1 MYLYKLLVL
10 EYIKSVIFL
19 RSTDNIFM
27 KMMKFLKVFM
37 LATIAA
43 IVLHIHS
50 AGIPAIKPDED
61 VSMPAEGE
69 RLVSGQVWDVPWEQD
84 ETFFKTKMRNDTNV
98 LMAAYRT
105 VLKDPLPGEEDNVH
119 LAAKMLRGI
128 LVKQGQIFSQNG
140 SIGPYTIERG
150 FQKGP
155 TYIGT
160 KLTTTIGGG
169 VCKIASTL
177 YNVTAL
183 CNLEIVERYNHTMPV
198 PYVPYGQD
206 ATVAFGAR
214 DFRFRNDTD
223 TPIMIWAEGVDN
235 VLYIAFYGRHPAPIV
250 EWRHETLQV
259 RKASREV
266 KANPNLKPGEE
277 KVVLEGMDG
286 AVVKSW
292 LYVKGQDWI
301 QVRYMGVSDY
311 KPMPHSVEV
320 GN

>member
-1 MYLYKLLVL
+1 
-10 EYIKSVIFL
+10 
-19 RSTDNIFM
+19 M
-27 KMMKFLKVFM
+27 KMMKFFKVILLTTM
-37 LATIAA
+37 AA
-43 IVLHIHS
+43 IVLSMYSTDIS
-50 AGIPAIKPDED
+50 AVKLNED
-61 VSMPAEGE
+61 INIPAEGE
-69 RLVSGQVWDVPWEQD
+69 RLISGPVRDVPWEQD

-155 TYIGT
+155 TYLGN

-183 CNLEIVERYNHTMPV
+183 CNLEIVERYNHSMPV

-206 ATVAFGAR
+206 ATVAYGAR
-214 DFRFRNDTD
+214 DFRFRNNTD

-235 VLYIAFYGRHPAPIV
+235 ILYIAYYGRFPAPVV
-250 EWRHETLQV
+250 EWRHETLEI
-259 RKASREV
+259 RKAPRQMS
-266 KANPNLKPGEE
+266 KNPKLKSGEE
-277 KVVLEGMDG
+277 KVMLEGMDG

-292 LYVKGQDWI
+292 LYVKGRDWA

-311 KPMPHSVEV
+311 KPMPYSIET
-320 GN
+320 GD

>member
-1 MYLYKLLVL
+1 
-10 EYIKSVIFL
+10 
-19 RSTDNIFM
+19 M
-27 KMMKFLKVFM
+27 KMIKFFKIIM
-37 LATIAA
+37 LAATTA
-43 IVLHIHS
+43 IILSVNN
-50 AGIPAIKPDED
+50 AGISAIRLDD
-61 VSMPAEGE
+61 DISVPAEGE
-69 RLVSGQVWDVPWEQD
+69 RLISGPVRDVPWEQD
-84 ETFFKTKMRNDTNV
+84 ETFFKAKMRNDTNV

-119 LAAKMLRGI
+119 LAAKMLRGLLI
-128 LVKQGQIFSQNG
+128 RQGQIFSQNG

-155 TYIGT
+155 TYMGT

-183 CNLEIVERYNHTMPV
+183 CDLEIVERYNHTMPV

-206 ATVAFGAR
+206 ATVAYGAR
-214 DFRFRNDTD
+214 DFRFRNNTG

-235 VLYIAFYGRHPAPIV
+235 ILYIAIFGRFPAPDV
-250 EWRHETLQV
+250 QWRHETLVV
-259 RKASREV
+259 RKAPREV
-266 KANPNLKPGEE
+266 SKNPNLKSGEE

-292 LYVKGQDWI
+292 LYVKGPDWTR
-301 QVRYMGVSDY
+301 VRYMGVSDY
-311 KPMPHSVEV
+311 KPMPYSIEI

>member
-1 MYLYKLLVL
+1 MKKIKLLLL
-10 EYIKSVIFL
+10 EYINSVIFKW
-19 RSTDNIFM
+19 STNNIS
-27 KMMKFLKVFM
+27 MMIKRILKAIM
-37 LATIAA
+37 YITIIANALLMSCSGILAATAA
-43 IVLHIHS
+43 NEEMNISKENKL
-50 AGIPAIKPDED
+50 
-61 VSMPAEGE
+61 
-69 RLVSGQVWDVPWEQD
+69 LSGRVWEVPWIED
-84 ETFFKTKMRNDTNV
+84 EAFFKARMRNDTNV

-105 VLKDPLPGEEDNVH
+105 VLRDPLPGEEDNVH

-128 LVKQGQIFSQNG
+128 LIKPGKVFSQNG

-155 TYIGT
+155 TYIGS

-183 CNLEIVERYNHTMPV
+183 CNLEIVERYNHSMPV

-206 ATVAFGAR
+206 ATVAYGAR
-214 DFRFRNDTD
+214 DFKFRNDTD

-235 VLYIAFYGRHPAPIV
+235 VLYIAFYGRHPAPYV
-250 EWRHETLQV
+250 EWRHETIEV

-266 KANPNLKPGEE
+266 KVNPGLMPGEE

-292 LYVKGQDWI
+292 LYIKGQDWT

-311 KPMPHSVEV
+311 KPMPYSIER

>member
-1 MYLYKLLVL
+1 MYFCKLLVL
-10 EYIKSVIFL
+10 EYINSVIFMG
-19 RSTDNIFM
+19 STNNISM
-27 KMMKFLKVFM
+27 MRMKFFKIIMFAAM
-37 LATIAA
+37 AA
-43 IVLHIHS
+43 IVLFIHS
-50 AGIPAIKPDED
+50 PGLSAVELQED
-61 VSMPAEGE
+61 VSVPAEGDK
-69 RLVSGQVWDVPWEQD
+69 LVSGPVWDVPWEED
-84 ETFFKTKMRNDTNV
+84 ETFFKTRMRNDTNV

-119 LAAKMLRGI
+119 LAAEMLRGI

-140 SIGPYTIERG
+140 SIGPYTLDRG

-155 TYIGT
+155 TYMGT
-160 KLTTTIGGG
+160 RLTTTIGGG

-206 ATVAFGAR
+206 ATVAYGAR
-214 DFRFRNDTD
+214 DFRFRNNTD

-235 VLYIAFYGRHPAPIV
+235 ILYIAFYGRHPAPVV
-250 EWRHETLQV
+250 EWRHETLET

-266 KANPNLKPGEE
+266 KPNASLKPGEE
-277 KVVLEGMDG
+277 KIVLEGMDG

-292 LYVKGQDWI
+292 LYVRGRDWAE
-301 QVRYMGVSDY
+301 VRYMGVSDY
-311 KPMPHSVEV
+311 KPMPYSIEV

>member
-1 MYLYKLLVL
+1 MISLTIFTTLLASL
-10 EYIKSVIFL
+10 L
-19 RSTDNIFM
+19 TLNG
-27 KMMKFLKVFM
+27 
-37 LATIAA
+37 AA
-43 IVLHIHS
+43 AEEE
-50 AGIPAIKPDED
+50 AGDYAGN
-61 VSMPAEGE
+61 MAAEAE
-69 RLVSGQVWDVPWEQD
+69 KLVSGPVWDVPWEED

-105 VLKDPLPGEEDNVH
+105 VLRDPLPGEEYNVH
-119 LAAKMLRGI
+119 LAAQMLRGI
-128 LVKQGQIFSQNG
+128 VIQPGGVFSQNKA
-140 SIGPYTIERG
+140 IGPYTTERG

-155 TYIGT
+155 TYMGAR
-160 KLTTTIGGG
+160 LTTTIGGG

-183 CNLEIVERYNHTMPV
+183 CNLEIVERYAHSMPV

-206 ATVAFGAR
+206 ATVAYGTR
-214 DFRFRNDTD
+214 DFRFRNNTD

-235 VLYIAFYGRHPAPIV
+235 ILYIAFYGRFPAPLV
-250 EWRHETLQV
+250 EWRHETLEV
-259 RKASREV
+259 RKAGRNV
-266 KANPNLKPGEE
+266 NINPKLAPGEE

-292 LYVKGQDWI
+292 LYVKSRDWT

-311 KPMPHSVEV
+311 RPMPYSIEK

>member
-1 MYLYKLLVL
+1 MYFFRLLVL
-10 EYIKSVIFL
+10 EYIKSVIFH
-19 RSTDNIFM
+19 RSTNNIS
-27 KMMKFLKVFM
+27 MMKKFFFKITM
-37 LATIAA
+37 LAVMSAAVLSMAGTGIAS
-43 IVLHIHS
+43 VS
-50 AGIPAIKPDED
+50 AEED
-61 VSMPAEGE
+61 IGMPAEGE
-69 RLVSGQVWDVPWEQD
+69 KLVSGPVRDVPWKED
-84 ETFFKTKMRNDTNV
+84 ETFFKMKMRNDTNV

-128 LVKQGQIFSQNG
+128 LVKQGQTFSQNS

-150 FQKGP
+150 FQRGP

-235 VLYIAFYGRHPAPIV
+235 ILYIAFYGRHPGPVV
-250 EWRHETLQV
+250 EWRHETLEV
-259 RKASREV
+259 RKAPRQVS
-266 KANPNLKPGEE
+266 KNPKLNSGEE

-292 LYVKGQDWI
+292 LYVKGPDWT

-311 KPMPHSVEV
+311 KPMPYSVET
-320 GN
+320 GG

>member
-1 MYLYKLLVL
+1 M
-10 EYIKSVIFL
+10 
-19 RSTDNIFM
+19 M
-27 KMMKFLKVFM
+27 KMKIIKIIMFAAM
-37 LATIAA
+37 AA
-43 IVLHIHS
+43 IILSMNS
-50 AGIPAIKPDED
+50 AGISAVRLEED
-61 VSMPAEGE
+61 ISMPAEGE
-69 RLVSGQVWDVPWEQD
+69 RLVSGPVRDVPWEKD

-105 VLKDPLPGEEDNVH
+105 VLRDPLPGEEDNVH

-128 LVKQGQIFSQNG
+128 LVKQGRIFSQNS

-160 KLTTTIGGG
+160 KFTTTIGGG

-206 ATVAFGAR
+206 ATVAYGAR
-214 DFRFRNDTD
+214 DFRFRNNTG

-235 VLYIAFYGRHPAPIV
+235 ILYIAFYGRHPAPIV
-250 EWRHETLQV
+250 EWRHETLEI

-266 KANPNLKPGEE
+266 KTNPNLKPGEE

-292 LYVKGQDWI
+292 LYVKGVDWT

-311 KPMPHSVEV
+311 KPMPYSVET
-320 GN
+320 GD

>member
-1 MYLYKLLVL
+1 
-10 EYIKSVIFL
+10 
-19 RSTDNIFM
+19 M
-27 KMMKFLKVFM
+27 KMMKFLKILLVTVSASII
-37 LATIAA
+37 LSTYSSNVPAA
-43 IVLHIHS
+43 NFVEYTNMTT
-50 AGIPAIKPDED
+50 ED
-61 VSMPAEGE
+61 G
-69 RLVSGQVWDVPWEQD
+69 RLLSGPIRYVPWEHD
-84 ETFFKTKMRNDTNV
+84 ETFFKMKMRNDTNV

-119 LAAKMLRGI
+119 LAARMLAGI
-128 LVKQGQIFSQNG
+128 LVEPGQIFSQNG

-155 TYIGT
+155 TYIGA

-183 CNLEIVERYNHTMPV
+183 SNLEIVERYAHSMPV

-214 DFRFRNDTD
+214 DFRFRNNTA
-223 TPIMIWAEGVDN
+223 TQIMIWAEGVDN
-235 VLYIAFYGRHPAPIV
+235 ILYIAFYGKFPAPVV
-250 EWRHETLQV
+250 EWEHEILEV
-259 RKASREV
+259 RKATRNVSI
-266 KANPNLKPGEE
+266 NPKLKPGEE

-292 LYVKGQDWI
+292 LYIKGQDWI
-301 QVRYMGVSDY
+301 QIRYMGVSDY
-311 KPMPHSVEV
+311 KPFPFSVET
-320 GN
+320 GD